1 MSWLVASALG
11 LSLQLMLPALIGA
24 LVGGLLVGIFQTATQ
39 ISDEAIGFCGRLLG
53 ALVALYLMGGV
64 LSAQLL
70 SFAQRL
76 WGGAEFY

>member
-39 ISDEAIGFCGRLLG
+39 ISDSVASRIFQTSRN
-53 ALVALYLMGGV
+53 ALEIRSLNCSESMPVSM
-64 LSAQLL
+64 S
-70 SFAQRL
+70 
-76 WGGAEFY
+76 